1 MAGWLLVAFVI
12 GLEFF
17 CLLFGLGF
25 SEADTPRQVWQVWE
39 HALWAIPLTGLLGV
53 WLLQRKPGHAS
64 NDRLLGGL
72 VSLIG
77 GLCILYWG
85 LQAITAHSGTD
96 KSVLRLIA
104 ALALM
109 PALLLL
115 SAGVK
120 RLVLGRSRHTS

>member
-39 HALWAIPLTGLLGV
+39 HALWAIPLTGLLGI
-53 WLLQRKPGHAS
+53 WLLQRKPGRSPH
-64 NDRLLGGL
+64 DRFLGSL
-72 VSLIG
+72 VSLSG
-77 GLCILYWG
+77 GLCVLYWG
-85 LQAITAHSGTD
+85 LQAITAYSGTE

-120 RLVLGRSRHTS
+120 RLVLGRSRNTP